1 MPKYAG
7 MCGECTVYGIFINL
21 VYKNLWENES
31 SQNKLTIS
39 RLKKILSFSVFTGGQ
54 TRFSNL
60 TTDPGRLP
68 SSGSW
73 PPAPEGLVA
82 APRFPA
88 PPPLLS
94 VSQIRTRLEMEP
106 VERRFSSSAVI
117 SAPGGGGRGCSPDTE
132 RRLGRNLVKQELN

>member
-1 MPKYAG
+1 MDPQHWFKR
-7 MCGECTVYGIFINL
+7 TVRKG
-21 VYKNLWENES
+21 S
-31 SQNKLTIS
+31 
-39 RLKKILSFSVFTGGQ
+39 KILVDSKNFSLSLFFTGGQ

-60 TTDPGRLP
+60 TTEPGRLP
-68 SSGSW
+68 SSDSW

-132 RRLGRNLVKQELN
+132 RRLGRNLVKQRLN